1 MQGCRYECER
11 DNDCSAHQKCEQFRC
26 TAVCDQ
32 DACGEGANCRPQNHR
47 ADCTCPD
54 NFIGSPQSRCYPEC
68 TKHNDC
74 NDQEACVDLHCEDP
88 CFRPTQVCGSG
99 ADCNVKN
106 HTPVCSCPKGF
117 TGDPFQSCRRFTRED
132 LCNPNPCGLDARC
145 QPGSDRS
152 GNDKPA
158 STTVQVSPFSGISK
172 ATSGP
177 RQTCHVLPFIKML
190 VPSI

>member
-1 MQGCRYECER
+1 MLGQHGNCS
-11 DNDCSAHQKCEQFRC
+11 SAHLPVELSENITCYR
-26 TAVCDQ
+26 TYSTT
-32 DACGEGANCRPQNHR
+32 CRPRLYKMAQ
-47 ADCTCPD
+47 
-54 NFIGSPQSRCYPEC
+54 
-68 TKHNDC
+68 KHDPKFMITFFK
-74 NDQEACVDLHCEDP
+74 ACVDLHCEDP

-158 STTVQVSPFSGISK
+158 SSTVQV
-172 ATSGP
+172 
-177 RQTCHVLPFIKML
+177 
-190 VPSI
+190 